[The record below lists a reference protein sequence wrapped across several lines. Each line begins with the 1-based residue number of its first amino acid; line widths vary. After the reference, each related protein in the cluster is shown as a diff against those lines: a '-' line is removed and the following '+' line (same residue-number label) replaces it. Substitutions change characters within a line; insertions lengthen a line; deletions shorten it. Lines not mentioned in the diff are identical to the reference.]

1 MSQQHFATAV
11 ASQTKLLHDFSLFG
25 IRDTGTIEVGPF
37 TVAVSL
43 EFLEAALVVEP
54 FVGQHLTTVHT
65 AHGDDH
71 RIIVAGDL
79 RPPRQL

>member
-1 MSQQHFATAV
+1 
-11 ASQTKLLHDFSLFG
+11 
-25 IRDTGTIEVGPF
+25 
-37 TVAVSL
+37 
-43 EFLEAALVVEP
+43 LVVEP